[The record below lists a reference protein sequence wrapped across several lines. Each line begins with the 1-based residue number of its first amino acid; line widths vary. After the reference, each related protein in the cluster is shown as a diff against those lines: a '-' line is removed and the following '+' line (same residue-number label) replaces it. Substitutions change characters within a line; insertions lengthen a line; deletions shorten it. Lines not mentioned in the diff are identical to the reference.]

1 MTEQDEREAYN
12 EELRQQAHAEEEAA
26 PSSCTVDSLVGAS
39 DKRMDRLLAK
49 VEILIT
55 RETRHLTAAEAG
67 DVIDYICEE
76 LGHYKEGL

>member
-1 MTEQDEREAYN
+1 MEKDVVDVNGRKYFRPPQ
-12 EELRQQAHAEEEAA
+12 AEENA

-49 VEILIT
+49 VESLIT